1 MFRKPDVLCPVD
13 FSDASRGALRYAGA
27 IAGHFA
33 AKLTV
38 LTVNDPLLTEAAE
51 LGGQTHLTEDTRR
64 ELQRFVSRT
73 FAGRSGPALD
83 VQFRVLTGKPA
94 PEILRVSRDEHSDLI
109 VMSSHGL
116 TGMRKM
122 FFGSTAERVLRETT
136 VPVLV
141 TPATESGPAHVHEIP
156 ALVRRVLTPVD
167 LSEDS
172 TRQARI
178 ASAIAGALSVPLLLL
193 NVVEPVRA
201 FLPQRVHLP
210 NVDSERR
217 DRAERALAGLIEKL
231 PRPTR
236 TEALVAFGEPAEEIA
251 KVVKDRGAGLI
262 VMPLHSTELMGPRLG
277 SVTYRVLCLVP
288 TLVLAIPPAHETA
301 AWFHPQSV
309 SADASSL

>member
-1 MFRKPDVLCPVD
+1 VFRKPAVLCPVD

-33 AKLTV
+33 AELTV

-51 LGGQTHLTEDTRR
+51 LGGQAHLTEDTRR

-73 FAGRSGPALD
+73 FAERSGPALD

-231 PRPTR
+231 PQPTR
-236 TEALVAFGEPAEEIA
+236 AEALVAFGEPAEEIA
-251 KVVKDRGAGLI
+251 KVAQDRGAGLI
-262 VMPLHSTELMGPRLG
+262 VMPLHSSELPGPRLG
-277 SVTYRVLCLVP
+277 SVTYRVLCLTP
-288 TLVLAIPPAHETA
+288 RLVLAIPLAHETA

-309 SADASSL
+309 SADASS